1 MCAYNLYVMTCL
13 GVGIRACYK
22 TAPFK
27 TIKYIYQNTCFV
39 TFGEDKNSLVY
50 I

>member
-1 MCAYNLYVMTCL
+1 MPCL

-39 TFGEDKNSLVY
+39 TDLVRTKTR
-50 I
+50 

>member
-1 MCAYNLYVMTCL
+1 MTCL

-27 TIKYIYQNTCFV
+27 TINKYIYENTCFV
-39 TFGEDKNSLVY
+39 TLGEDKNSLVY
-50 I
+50 IKHI